1 MNPMRIS
8 VLVPIYNE
16 ADCLETFFHNL
27 LDEFDYL
34 NGIDFD
40 YWFVDDG
47 SMDASPQ
54 ILDHFAAMNQRI
66 HVIKLMGNH
75 GHQRA
80 LIAGLDHADGD
91 AVLMMDGDGQHP
103 VSTAAEMIRT
113 FVNEPGYDIVQG
125 VRLGTQGGFGKNM
138 TSRLFYWLAN
148 RLITEINMEPGVS
161 DFRVMSA
168 AAVDIVRSFPDRYR
182 NLRVLLAKLKLP
194 TKHISYPVGERIAG
208 HSKYNWRKMMR
219 LAVDGLFAFSSLPL
233 RLSLTLMGISA
244 VLGIGYLAYAMV
256 AFALGQTVPG
266 WSSLIGL
273 TAFLFS
279 GVFGVLAIMAEYIAK
294 IYEDVR
300 AHPIYIQRDRGR
312 GAARRNTANSAT
324 FDRRQD

>member
-1 MNPMRIS
+1 MRVS
-8 VLVPIYNE
+8 VVIPIYNE
-16 ADCLETFFHNL
+16 ADCIEAFSRDLFDGLNCFETV
-27 LDEFDYL
+27 
-34 NGIDFD
+34 DFD
-40 YWFVDDG
+40 FCFVDDG
-47 SMDASPQ
+47 STDASLQ
-54 ILDHFAAMNQRI
+54 IIERLATADRRVHI
-66 HVIKLMGNH
+66 VSLLSNH

-103 VSTAAEMIRT
+103 VSIAAEMIRT
-113 FVNEPGYDIVQG
+113 FMQEPDCDIVQG
-125 VRLGTQGGFGKNM
+125 VRLGTQGGIGKNM

-148 RLITEINMEPGVS
+148 RLIPEINMEPGVS

-182 NLRVLLAKLKLP
+182 NLRVLLARLKLP
-194 TKHISYPVGERIAG
+194 TKHIPYPVGERIAG

-244 VLGIGYLAYAMV
+244 VLGIGYLAYAVV

-279 GVFGVLAIMAEYIAK
+279 GVFGVLAIMAEYIAR

-312 GAARRNTANSAT
+312 GAARRQMANSAP